1 MAPCSNCG
9 KDVSNSAVHCPYCGK
24 NLQNQSLQLGLMAL
38 LCGISPGLIITSL
51 INLILKFPILINWI
65 LAILISY
72 YVYTKCKDIIVYLY
86 VGIICCVIFLFVLSP
101 VIDDSFNINII
112 NFFIPEAPKLY

>member
-1 MAPCSNCG
+1 MATCSNCG
-9 KDVSNSAVHCPYCGK
+9 KEVSNSAVHCPYCGK

-72 YVYTKCKDIIVYLY
+72 YVYTKCKDIIDYLI
-86 VGIICCVIFLFVLSP
+86 VGIICFVIFLFVLCP
-101 VIDDSFNINII
+101 VLDYDFDVDIMS
-112 NFFIPEAPKLY
+112 FFIPDPPKDY